1 MVFRT
6 LQSDDPDILYECE
19 GRNVKYLDRGLGW
32 EIKGVVEKVRVFGRD
47 RDLRLSTI
55 IVKDERFDFRITS
68 YFPHISNLEV
78 EE

>member
-32 EIKGVVEKVRVFGRD
+32 EIKGVVEKVRV
-47 RDLRLSTI
+47 
-55 IVKDERFDFRITS
+55 
-68 YFPHISNLEV
+68 
-78 EE
+78 